1 MRRILFELLS
11 VIFLEFGL
19 HHLSFGQYYETVNTD
34 RPGQAF
40 TPFTVGKGAF
50 QVESGL
56 VYIGS
61 KDSNR
66 NIRNNSLGL
75 TGFFKHGL
83 SETFELNYGITVLN
97 QAIRTDTDDKTDAG
111 VQGINLGGR
120 FNIKSG
126 EGNKPSYGFL
136 FTLLFNNFAH
146 PAFRSEHVAPLF
158 LFLYK
163 QSVSD
168 RVSLTGNLG
177 MSWNGDTP
185 DPQANYV
192 VNLGFTLS
200 DDLSVFVEN
209 YGWIRNEDF
218 DSHFDGGISYLVS
231 NNLQLDI
238 SGGYGKNNGIS
249 DFFAA
254 TGISIRSAR

>member
-1 MRRILFELLS
+1 MRRIHFALLS
-11 VIFLEFGL
+11 ISLFGFGL
-19 HHLSFGQYYETVNTD
+19 SQPSYGQYYETLNTD

-40 TPFTVGKGAF
+40 TPYAMGKGAF
-50 QVESGL
+50 QAETGL
-56 VYIGS
+56 VYLGS
-61 KDSNR
+61 KDSNPD
-66 NIRNNSLGL
+66 IRNNSLGL

-83 SETFELNYGITVLN
+83 SETFELNYGFTVLN
-97 QAIRTDTDDKTDAG
+97 QAIRTDTNDQTDTG

-126 EGNKPSYGFL
+126 DGNKPSYGFL
-136 FTLLFNNFAH
+136 ISLFFNNFAH
-146 PAFRSEHVAPLF
+146 SAFRTEHLAPLF

-163 QSVSD
+163 QSFSD
-168 RVSLTGNLG
+168 VVSLSGNLG

-185 DPQANYV
+185 DPQTNYV
-192 VNLGFTLS
+192 INFGFNISGKLS
-200 DDLSVFVEN
+200 AFVEN
-209 YGWIRNEDF
+209 YGWIRNEQLV
-218 DSHFDGGISYLVS
+218 SHFDGGISYLIN
-231 NNLQLDI
+231 NNLQFDI